1 MANWMDQLAT
11 APQISAR
18 LGPVPHE
25 VGQAQAAA
33 TTRRADAALRPLK
46 RGRLYEQVV
55 DRVRE
60 LIELQG
66 LKPGDRLMSER
77 ELAARLGVSRTSV
90 RQAVTALE
98 VLGLVDVRHG
108 GGVFLAETPQGM
120 VTSLA
125 TELVRHNEQMPA
137 IAEVREAI
145 ETQTARLAARRRN
158 ENDVLAMRGAI
169 DAMRLAIAKDEDPA
183 IADAAFHNA
192 IVATA
197 RNPLLAHLWEELAEP
212 IDQTRRASLARPGRP
227 PNSLTNHEAIFA
239 AIVRGD
245 EEGASRAMRAHLR
258 LVADPGSGFNG
269 H

>member
-1 MANWMDQLAT
+1 VANWLDQLA
-11 APQISAR
+11 ACSADFCQTR
-18 LGPVPHE
+18 AVPHD
-25 VGQAQAAA
+25 VGPGGA
-33 TTRRADAALRPLK
+33 TASTPRGDDALRPLK

-55 DRVRE
+55 DRLRE

-66 LKPGDRLMSER
+66 LRPGDRLMSER
-77 ELAARLGVSRTSV
+77 DLAARLGVSRTSV

-98 VLGLVDVRHG
+98 VLGLVSVRHG

-183 IADAAFHNA
+183 VADAAFHNA

-197 RNPLLAHLWEELAEP
+197 RNPLLAHLWEQLAEP

-258 LVADPGSGFNG
+258 LVADPAAPANG